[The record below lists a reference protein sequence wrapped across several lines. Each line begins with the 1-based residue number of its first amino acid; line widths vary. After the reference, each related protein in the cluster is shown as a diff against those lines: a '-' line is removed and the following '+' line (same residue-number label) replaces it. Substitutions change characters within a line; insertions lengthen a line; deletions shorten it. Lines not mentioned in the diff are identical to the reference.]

1 MGQITFE
8 HSGCNGWAIYDSTDI
23 DADNAKNIHVAEG
36 TITKNWGETKFRPNS
51 ALATICGKK
60 LKRQN
65 RQNLLCSENPAAI
78 RSRLADLQNN
88 GKEVCGTCASHFYAD
103 PE

>member
-23 DADNAKNIHVAEG
+23 DADNAKNIHVAEVFV
-36 TITKNWGETKFRPNS
+36 TKYLGQKTFRPNS
-51 ALATICGKK
+51 ALKTICGKK

-65 RQNLLCSENPAAI
+65 LRCILCSDNPAEI
-78 RSRLADLQNN
+78 RSKLADLQNN